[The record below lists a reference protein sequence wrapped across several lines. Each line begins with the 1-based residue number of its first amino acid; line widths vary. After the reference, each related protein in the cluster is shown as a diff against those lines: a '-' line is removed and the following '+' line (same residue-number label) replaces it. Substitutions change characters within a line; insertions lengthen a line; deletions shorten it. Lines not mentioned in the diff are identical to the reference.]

1 MSASKL
7 LVIDDDQDYRASVR
21 CLLES
26 EGYSVVEAASGDEGL
41 RRLAEEPPDAI
52 ILDVMMKCCC
62 EGYGVTHAI
71 KFCDEF
77 EKFRNI
83 PIIMASSIEQ
93 SPDELFSMAGEV
105 GMIRPDYYITKPL
118 DIPRFL
124 DTVKRAIRL
133 Q

>member
-1 MSASKL
+1 MSKL
-7 LVIDDDQDYRASVR
+7 LVIDDDRDYRASVR

-26 EGYSVVEAASGDEGL
+26 EGYSVTEAASGDEGL

-52 ILDVMMKCCC
+52 ILDVMMKDSS

-71 KFCDEF
+71 KFRDEY
-77 EKFRNI
+77 EKFRSV

-93 SPDELFSMAGEV
+93 SPDELFAMAGEV

-118 DIPRFL
+118 DIPQFL
-124 DTVKRAIRL
+124 ETVKRAVRL

>member
-1 MSASKL
+1 MSSPKL
-7 LVIDDDQDYRASVR
+7 LVIDDDRDYRSSVR

-26 EGYSVVEAASGDEGL
+26 EGYTVSEAASGDEGL
-41 RRLAEEPPDAI
+41 RRLAEERPDAI

-71 KFCDEF
+71 KHRDEF
-77 EKFRNI
+77 ESFRGV

-93 SPDELFSMAGEV
+93 SPDELFAMAGEAA
-105 GMIRPDYYITKPL
+105 MIQPDYYVTKPL

-124 DTVKRAIRL
+124 SVVKRALGAR
-133 Q
+133 

>member
-1 MSASKL
+1 MSKL

-21 CLLES
+21 CLLEN
-26 EGYSVVEAASGDEGL
+26 EGYSVAEAASGDEGL
-41 RRLAEEPPDAI
+41 RRLAEEQPDAI
-52 ILDVMMKCCC
+52 ILDVMMKCSS

-71 KFCDEF
+71 KFTDEF
-77 EKFRNI
+77 DKFRNV

-93 SPDELFSMAGEV
+93 SPDELFAMAGEV

-124 DTVKRAIRL
+124 DTVKRAVRV

>member
-1 MSASKL
+1 MSKL

-21 CLLES
+21 CLLEN
-26 EGYSVVEAASGDEGL
+26 EGHSVVEAASGDEGL

-52 ILDVMMKCCC
+52 ILDVMMKCDC

-71 KFCDEF
+71 KFRDEY
-77 EKFRNI
+77 ERFRSV

-93 SPDELFSMAGEV
+93 APDELFAMAGEV

-124 DTVKRAIRL
+124 DTVRRAVRV

>member
-26 EGYSVVEAASGDEGL
+26 EGYSVFEAASGDEGL

-52 ILDVMMKCCC
+52 ILDVMMKCSC

-71 KFCDEF
+71 KFRDEF

-124 DTVKRAIRL
+124 DTVKRAVRL